1 MHYSFNPLKTPFD
14 YLIWLSLGII
24 SLCTL
29 TAFYFSKSKTLD
41 SSRKNII
48 YMICSFIG
56 FISVITFGSRLITI
70 FRLRPFVIDN
80 TKISTPYGETKLT
93 DIKDF
98 FIQTDRQYKP
108 YNPNTPVD
116 SMRYLIIFNKK
127 LKRQMY
133 SEADFPID
141 TIFKILDKA
150 VE

>member
-1 MHYSFNPLKTPFD
+1 MHYSFNPIKTTFD
-14 YLIWLSLGII
+14 YLIWLSMGII
-24 SLCTL
+24 FLCAL
-29 TAFYFSKSKTLD
+29 AAYYFSKSKTLD
-41 SSRKNII
+41 SNRKNII

-56 FISVITFGSRLITI
+56 FIAVISFGSRLITI
-70 FRLRPFVIDN
+70 FRLKPFVIES

-93 DIKDF
+93 EIRDF

-116 SMRYLIIFNKK
+116 STRYLIIFDRK